1 MKFLW
6 FVTLLLATS
15 AQAYTG
21 QELRGDCQAADELYS
36 GQKSSDPFHA
46 IRSAR
51 CIAYVA
57 GFADSYGV
65 SDYLAEQVGV
75 KLNAFCLPKDPDLSM
90 RLVRAVVIHVE
101 RVPPNTTVSPATL
114 VAGALAKA
122 FPCSDSLESKK

>member
-6 FVTLLLATS
+6 LIPLLFATS

-21 QELRGDCQAADELYS
+21 QELRGDCQAANEMYA
-36 GQKSSDPFHA
+36 GQKSSDPFQA

-122 FPCSDSLESKK
+122 FPCSDSLEPKK

>member
-6 FVTLLLATS
+6 LIALLFATS

-21 QELRGDCQAADELYS
+21 QELRGDCQVADEMYA
-36 GQKSSDPFHA
+36 GQKSSDPFQA

-57 GFADSYGV
+57 GFADSYAV
-65 SDYLAEQVGV
+65 SDYLAEKIGV
-75 KLNAFCLPKDPDLSM
+75 KLNAFCLPNDPDLSM

-101 RVPPNTTVSPATL
+101 RVPPNTTMSTATL

-122 FPCSDSLESKK
+122 FPCSEALESKK

>member
-6 FVTLLLATS
+6 LVAALFVTS
-15 AQAYTG
+15 AHAYTG
-21 QELRGDCQAADELYS
+21 QELRGDCQAADSMYTGE
-36 GQKSSDPFHA
+36 KSSDPFQA

-75 KLNAFCLPKDPDLSM
+75 KLNAFCLPKDADLSQ
-90 RLVRAVVIHVE
+90 RLIKEVI
-101 RVPPNTTVSPATL
+101 R
-114 VAGALAKA
+114 G
-122 FPCSDSLESKK
+122 

>member
-1 MKFLW
+1 MKLW
-6 FVTLLLATS
+6 SLLLLLMANS
-15 AQAYTG
+15 AHAYTG
-21 QELRGDCQAADELYS
+21 QELRGDCQVADEMYA
-36 GQKSSDPFHA
+36 GQKTSDPFQS

-51 CIAYVA
+51 CIAYIA
-57 GFADSYGV
+57 GFADSYAV
-65 SDYLAEQVGV
+65 SDYLAGQVGI

-122 FPCSDSLESKK
+122 FPCSDLLESRK